1 MSELALKRDKTLQTF
16 DTVFADMLAQFPQE
30 EMKPKE
36 IVRTLLERG
45 RYHLLLAYDGDQW
58 VGYLI
63 VYYDRRSYSLWLDY
77 FAVFA
82 PFHSKG
88 YGSRMLA
95 LLPTVFPYARGCF
108 LEVEKPASHNEMAVR
123 RAQFY
128 RRQGARRLSLDYIY
142 PCVEG
147 VFPMDLFF
155 IAYTQEAQAGLSADD
170 IFGTIARVFK
180 NTHSDLPHVGDV
192 LRKIRRNLKRRER
205 MRKAFLQNLTPI

>member
-1 MSELALKRDKTLQTF
+1 MSELFLKRDKTLQTF
-16 DTVFADMLAQFPQE
+16 ETVFADMLAQFPKE

-36 IVRTLLERG
+36 IVRSLLQRG
-45 RYHLLLAYDGDQW
+45 KYHLLLAYDGTQW

-63 VYYDRRSYSLWLDY
+63 VYYDRRSASLWLDY

-82 PFHSKG
+82 PYHSRG

-95 LLPTVFPYARGCF
+95 LLPGAFPYARGCF
-108 LEVEKPASHNEMAVR
+108 LEVEKPAAHKEMAVR

-128 RRQGARRLSLDYIY
+128 RRQGARRVSLDYLY

-155 IAYTQEAQAGLSADD
+155 IPYTQGAQDGLSADD

-180 NTHSDLPHVGDV
+180 NTHADLPHMGAV
-192 LRKIRRNLKRRER
+192 LGKIRRNLKRRER
-205 MRKAFLQNLTPI
+205 LRKEFLQNRSPA